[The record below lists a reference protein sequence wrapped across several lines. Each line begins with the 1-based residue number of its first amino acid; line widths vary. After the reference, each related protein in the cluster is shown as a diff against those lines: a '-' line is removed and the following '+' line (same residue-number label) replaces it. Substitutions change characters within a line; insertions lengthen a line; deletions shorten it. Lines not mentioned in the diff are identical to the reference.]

1 MKIAVMGA
9 GGMGGLFGGL
19 LWRAGEDV
27 VLIDRGVHLEA
38 IRSQGLTLKTAGP
51 RAFVVDI
58 RATDDPGE
66 VGRADL
72 LLFCVKTYDLEK
84 AAAAA
89 APLVGPESVVLPV
102 QNGIAAPDR
111 LGEVLGAGK
120 VIGGVSYHQGAVEAP
135 GVITYGGVEGKL
147 YIGELGGGGS
157 GRVEGIRRLL
167 FEAGI
172 DTEIHPDI
180 RLAMWEKLVLICATG
195 GVMSYYRRPIG
206 PLLDDPG
213 ARALLLGVM
222 QEAEL
227 VARARGIALPDGTAE
242 RHLAFIENRFAPDA
256 RSSQLEDILAGR
268 RLEVESLN
276 GEVVRLGREL
286 GVETPLNRKVY
297 DALKPY
303 AAGSGSS
310 AE

>member
-1 MKIAVMGA
+1 MTIAVIGA

-19 LWRAGEDV
+19 LWMAGEGV
-27 VLIDRGVHLEA
+27 VLIDRGEHLKA
-38 IRSQGLTLKTAGP
+38 IQSQGLTLKTAGP
-51 RAFVVDI
+51 RAFVVDVP
-58 RATDDPGE
+58 ATDDPEGI
-66 VGRADL
+66 GRVDL
-72 LLFCVKTYDLEK
+72 LIFCVKTYDLET

-111 LGEVLGAGK
+111 LGEVLGAEK
-120 VIGGVSYHQGAVEAP
+120 VIGGVSYHQGAIEAP
-135 GVITYGGVEGKL
+135 GVISYGGVEGKL
-147 YIGELGGGGS
+147 YLGELGGGGS
-157 GRVEGIRRLL
+157 GRVERVRRLL
-167 FEAGI
+167 CDAGI
-172 DTEIHPDI
+172 DSEIHPDI

-195 GVMSYYRRPIG
+195 GVMAYYRRPIG
-206 PLLDDPG
+206 PLLEDME
-213 ARALLLGVM
+213 ARSLLLGVM
-222 QEAEL
+222 KEAEL
-227 VARARGIALPDGTAE
+227 VARARGIALPEGTAE
-242 RHLAFIENRFAPDA
+242 RHLAFIEKRFTPDT

-276 GEVVRLGREL
+276 GEVVRLGRKL